1 MQKIFQ
7 LLAALLGLVFF
18 NSALSVMFS
27 FYDIKKEFYNE
38 YMNWI
43 NVMIIFIIIL
53 PDNRGNII
61 SSLLSN

>member
-18 NSALSVMFS
+18 NSALAVMFS

-61 SSLLSN
+61 SSLLNN